1 MKILKNQTKK
11 KSFTI
16 VVYLNTEY
24 GKEEIDTRTVE
35 AENARE
41 AVRLAFKNIFQ

>member
-1 MKILKNQTKK
+1 MKIKNQTKK

-24 GKEEIDTRTVE
+24 GKEEVEARTVE
-35 AENARE
+35 AENPRE
-41 AVRLAFKNIFQ
+41 AIRLAYKNIFQ

>member
-24 GKEEIDTRTVE
+24 GKEEVDVRTVE